1 TQGMKEYNRLAAIEF
16 RVKLVLFRLAKVA
29 VADMC
34 EQADAFEL
42 ERIERVFG
50 LTDRGSD
57 VGQRQDCKRAETI
70 RMVRD
75 HSGGVFVALARQ
87 AAGEIRVAEI
97 NAG

>member
-1 TQGMKEYNRLAAIEF
+1 MNEYDRVAAIEF
-16 RVKLVLFRLAKVA
+16 RVKLVLFGLAKVA
-29 VADMC
+29 VADMG

-57 VGQRQDCKRAETI
+57 VGQRQDCKRAETM
-70 RMVRD
+70 RMIGNHAR
-75 HSGGVFVALARQ
+75 GIFVALARQ